1 MGGKEATVV
10 FSVPDITEKQLQHQ
24 RKGYGL
30 VVLGDDL
37 T

>member
-10 FSVPDITEKQLQHQ
+10 YSVPEITEKQLQYH
-24 RKGYGL
+24 RKRYGL